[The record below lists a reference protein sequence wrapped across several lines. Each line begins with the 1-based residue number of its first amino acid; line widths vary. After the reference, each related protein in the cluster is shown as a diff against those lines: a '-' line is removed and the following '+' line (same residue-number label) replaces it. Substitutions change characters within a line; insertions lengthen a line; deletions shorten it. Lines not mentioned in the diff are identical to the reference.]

1 MFLKEIRKYLQ
12 KVLNFTIVLKT
23 PNEGTWGNLS
33 DNKTWNGMILDL
45 LNDEID
51 ICTSGLTITFDRA
64 EASDFRYLVGYVQGY
79 TKITFPGCVKLGEK
93 VVFSCMQ

>member
-23 PNEGTWGNLS
+23 PNDGKWGTQVSDNT
-33 DNKTWNGMILDL
+33 DNKTWNGMILEL

-51 ICTSGLTITFDRA
+51 ICTSGLSITFDRA
-64 EASDFRYLVGYVQGY
+64 EASDFRYLVALVSHAKYFIFV
-79 TKITFPGCVKLGEK
+79 PLVEP
-93 VVFSCMQ
+93 SM